1 LIFLVTVH
9 SLAHRSDYIRA
20 EDGSSGA
27 KLNNG
32 SWTGVLGMM
41 RRGQVQVA
49 DVPLVITPERG
60 AAFDFTF
67 PLTKTEYIKLFM
79 KILT

>member
-1 LIFLVTVH
+1 L
-9 SLAHRSDYIRA
+9 LAHRSDYIKA

-27 KLNNG
+27 QLKNG

-41 RRGQVQVA
+41 LSGQVQVA
-49 DVPLVITPERG
+49 DVPLVITPERQSVV
-60 AAFDFTF
+60 DFTS
-67 PLTKTEYIKLFM
+67 PVTDIKYMKLFM